1 MSMVITDFGNP
12 TVAGGGLSTLENLQ
26 IIQWQANSSKQD
38 LLEFTVPWWELR
50 VGITETQF
58 IRLVT
63 STSSMRNMTLRTM
76 FVEGENDP
84 LVQDFKC
91 DPRGRTK
98 MITIAVENIT
108 STAIQKE
115 ANINASKYALINF
128 VNLLQSETAVVIW
141 G

>member
-1 MSMVITDFGNP
+1 
-12 TVAGGGLSTLENLQ
+12 LSTLQNLQ

-84 LVQDFKC
+84 LVLDFRC

-98 MITIAVENIT
+98 MITIAVENIN
-108 STAIQKE
+108 STDILKE
-115 ANINASKYALINF
+115 GNINASKYAPNLF
-128 VNLLQSETAVVIW
+128 ANLLLSETSVVIW